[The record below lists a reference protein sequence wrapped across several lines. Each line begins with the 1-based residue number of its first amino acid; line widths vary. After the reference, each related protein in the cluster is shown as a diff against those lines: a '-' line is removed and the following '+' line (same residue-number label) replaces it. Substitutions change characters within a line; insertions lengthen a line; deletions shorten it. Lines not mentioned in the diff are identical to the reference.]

1 MINEHN
7 IASSFRAVK
16 GDIIKIESELMNLK
30 EQQLHILEQLEKL
43 NSKLKIVSA
52 KPIKRKTSKKK

>member
-30 EQQLHILEQLEKL
+30 EQQIKIFEQLEKISFSL
-43 NSKLKIVSA
+43 SKKTTKKKIV
-52 KPIKRKTSKKK
+52 KKKK